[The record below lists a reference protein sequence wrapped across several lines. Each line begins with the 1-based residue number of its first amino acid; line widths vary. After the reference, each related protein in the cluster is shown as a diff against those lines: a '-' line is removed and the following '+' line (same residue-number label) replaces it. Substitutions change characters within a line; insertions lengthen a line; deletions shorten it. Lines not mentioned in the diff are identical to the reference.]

1 MSMALNGQQPQEQQ
15 PPTEIRQ
22 RAGDRA
28 IQIGQ
33 VFGNVVFQLLSTR
46 AVIVILAAV
55 AIAAVVSLHLYRMAQ
70 KPGQMTGD
78 FNVAVAQFGEVTD
91 EGTVSSALATQIS
104 KLLFDFL
111 DSEYKATDFGLD
123 IQVAQKKIGI
133 LTENREAEQLAYDI
147 GADIVIYGGVFVI
160 GDEAT
165 LSPKFYVADQ
175 PDTGELTGQH
185 QLAVPIQF
193 DISSLSLQDKVNT
206 ELQSRAAILVH
217 FTEGLV
223 YLSASN
229 LDAAS
234 HSFQEAIREAERRE
248 PFGGQEVL
256 YLFAAVANRL
266 QRDFEEAAKN
276 LGQALFL
283 NPEYARAYIARG
295 NVYYDQGVTSWD
307 QTKLDQA
314 LSEYERALEAEDQP
328 AGAYIREKLN
338 VSMGNIYVIRAQETK
353 DPNLFAQAISHYD
366 QVVGAY
372 EETKNERIRG
382 LAATAYFGLG
392 TAYERWNDY
401 AEAAEA
407 YQRCIEIASD
417 SELKARAEKQFD
429 TVNNRG
435 STDLS
440 N

>member
-1 MSMALNGQQPQEQQ
+1 MALNDQQPQEQQ
-15 PPTEIRQ
+15 SPTEIKQ

-55 AIAAVVSLHLYRMAQ
+55 AIAAVVSIHLYRAAQ
-70 KPGQMTGD
+70 KPVQMTGD
-78 FNVAVAQFGEVTD
+78 FNVAVAQFSEVT
-91 EGTVSSALATQIS
+91 GQGIVSSALATQLS
-104 KLLFDFL
+104 KQLFDFL

-123 IQVAQKKIGI
+123 TQVAHKKIGI
-133 LTENREAEQLAYDI
+133 LTEDREAEQLAYDI
-147 GADIVIYGGVFVI
+147 GADMVIYGSMFVI
-160 GDEAT
+160 GDEAI

-185 QLAVPIQF
+185 ELAVPIQF
-193 DISSLSLQDKVNT
+193 DISSLSFQDMVNT
-206 ELQSRAAILVH
+206 ELRSQAAILVH
-217 FTEGLV
+217 FTKGLI

-234 HSFQEAIREAERRE
+234 HSFQEAIREAERLE
-248 PFGGQEVL
+248 PFDGQEVL

-276 LGQALFL
+276 LDQSLSL

-295 NVYYDQGVTSWD
+295 NIYYEQGVTSWD

-314 LSEYERALEAEDQP
+314 LSEYEKAFEAEDQP
-328 AGAYIREKLN
+328 AGANIREKLDA
-338 VSMGNIYVIRAQETK
+338 SLGNIYVIRAQETN
-353 DPNLFAQAISHYD
+353 DPDLFAQAMYHYK

-372 EETKNERIRG
+372 EETKNDRIRG

-392 TAYERWNDY
+392 AAYERQNDY
-401 AEAAEA
+401 AKAAEA
-407 YQRCIEIASD
+407 YQRCIEIASN

-429 TVNNRG
+429 TINNRG